1 MNPAEVRALFPA
13 CRRYAYLNAA
23 ASSPLATPVANA
35 AIAHLR
41 DTEENGDLAF
51 LTWLAFKEEVRS
63 KLSAFLGAHP
73 DEVGFL
79 PSTSVGFHVIA
90 HVLKQQGVTEVLTL
104 EQEFPSTTLPL
115 LHQGLVLNV
124 VKPRADGSYALADIE
139 AALGKR
145 TGAVAVSAVQ
155 YRTGFRLDLAALGQ
169 LCKRRGIIFAV
180 NAAQAAGQMP
190 IDVHALGIDLLA
202 ATSHKWMMGGYG
214 VGFLVAQRKW
224 HTPGWLP
231 FVGWL
236 STSPEQRWLPF
247 PSTRIE
253 PTPTGFLA
261 EGAAFR
267 NHASALEAGGGS
279 YSTLYAFN
287 AALEILVR
295 VGMQQVLE
303 HNLALQAQLRGQLR
317 KRGFSPNTPDAPEHG
332 SGICVVGVEGDV
344 NQAVAAL
351 LKEGVVCTA
360 RGGGL
365 RLSTHIF
372 NDPSDIERAM
382 AAFDAV
388 RLQPA

>member
-1 MNPAEVRALFPA
+1 MTPADVRALFPA

-41 DTEENGDLAF
+41 DTEENGDLSF
-51 LTWLAFKEEVRS
+51 PIWLRFKEEVRL
-63 KLSAFLGAHP
+63 KLAKFLGAHP

-79 PSTSVGFHVIA
+79 PSTSIGFHVIA
-90 HVLKQQGVTEVLTL
+90 HVLKQHGVTEVLTL

-139 AALGKR
+139 AALNKR

-155 YRTGFRLDLAALGQ
+155 YQSGFRTDLAALAA
-169 LCKRRGIIFAV
+169 LCKSRGIIFAV

-190 IDVHALGIDLLA
+190 LDVHGLGIDLLA
-202 ATSHKWMMGGYG
+202 GTSHKWLMGGYG
-214 VGFLVAQRKW
+214 VGYLVAQRKW
-224 HTPGWLP
+224 HLPGWLP

-236 STSPEQRWLPF
+236 STSPEQLWQTF

-253 PTPTGFLA
+253 PTAHGFTA

-267 NHASALEAGGGS
+267 NHASALEAGGGP
-279 YSTLYAFN
+279 YSTLYAFD
-287 AALEILVR
+287 AALDVIASI
-295 VGMQQVLE
+295 GTDHILE
-303 HNLALQAQLRGQLR
+303 HNLRLQALLRTQLRQ
-317 KRGFSPNTPDAPEHG
+317 RGFKPNAPDAPEHG
-332 SGICVVGVEGDV
+332 SGICVFGVEGDPKH
-344 NQAVAAL
+344 AVATL
-351 LKEGVVCTA
+351 LRQGVVCTP

-372 NDPSDIERAM
+372 NDPSDIERAI
-382 AAFDAV
+382 AAIDAV
-388 RLQPA
+388 GLKPG